1 MGTRRARGL
10 SLYSFVKS
18 LADNKQLLGMRYAEW
33 CTAAPSLEAD
43 IAAAAMGLDD
53 IGHSRVLHGSLREL
67 GAPDPGID
75 EAAYANVPFLD
86 QPWTDWSQFVA
97 ANAVLDSM
105 FSLAIEA
112 LANGN
117 VEVLRSRLKKMLQEE
132 RYHLMHGRSWLH
144 EISAADAVSR
154 VWREAIE
161 WIGPEGNDVDEL
173 HREGKLA
180 HGVGE
185 LRQLLEER
193 VGKHSPAVDSINWTK
208 WDPIRRR
215 TTPGGIDQR
224 TLDMLQGLAEK
235 RYMPASG

>member
-1 MGTRRARGL
+1 M

-67 GAPDPGID
+67 GTPDPGID
-75 EAAYANVPFLD
+75 EGTYANVPFLD

-132 RYHLMHGRSWLH
+132 RYHFLHGRSWTQ
-144 EISAADAVSR
+144 EIDSTDASARA
-154 VWREAIE
+154 WREAVE
-161 WIGPEGNDVDEL
+161 WVGPEGKDVDEL
-173 HREGKLA
+173 HKEGRLA
-180 HGVGE
+180 LGVLD
-185 LRQLLEER
+185 LRRLLEER
-193 VGKHSPAVDSINWTK
+193 VGKRPLQDGIDWSK

-215 TTPGGIDQR
+215 TVAGGIDQR

-235 RYMPASG
+235 RYMPAGG

>member
-1 MGTRRARGL
+1 
-10 SLYSFVKS
+10 
-18 LADNKQLLGMRYAEW
+18 MRYAEW

-67 GAPDPGID
+67 GTPDPGIG
-75 EAAYANVPFLD
+75 EGTYANVPFLD

-97 ANAVLDSM
+97 ANAVLDSV

-132 RYHLMHGRSWLH
+132 RYHFLHGRSWIQ
-144 EISAADAVSR
+144 EIDSADASAR
-154 VWREAIE
+154 AWREAIV
-161 WIGPEGNDVDEL
+161 WIGPEGKDVDEL
-173 HREGKLA
+173 HKAGKLA
-180 HGVGE
+180 HGVLD
-185 LRQLLEER
+185 LRRLLEER
-193 VGKHSPAVDSINWTK
+193 VGKRPVQDAIDWST

-215 TTPGGIDQR
+215 TVAGGIDQR